1 MSLEACA
8 SVSTSAT
15 ASTSRQQITTSKRHQ
30 TSTTKQTNTS
40 TPTMLSTRRVST
52 RRRNRTTALVAV
64 AALVTATVAPIS
76 ATAAAINVVR
86 SDDASPS
93 LAVFAKRAADIN
105 AESVNKIKGSTV
117 PQGPILL
124 VLCALAVAFVCLVFV
139 VIKVVVPG
147 STLASG
153 KKITE
158 ERARAKTVL
167 RIRGAAGSIRADR
180 RAMTN
185 TTDSSLASMSD
196 SALKSDAGFKTN
208 VPHFHQNDDRSD
220 STPSSSSSSDVGKSY
235 PFMRQGVARQ
245 SSLNHHQ
252 QQRSVRPPPRP
263 TTNRTSTLFRGTDV
277 NISRQPS
284 NPALHQVASNSSST
298 RAAPPM
304 QQHGHNNSGDF
315 YSPSQSPSQS
325 RRNSDVN
332 LLLDSTPVSQHPL
345 LPSGRRPQHHDYQQQ
360 AQLAPAD
367 SRSRAANRY
376 ADIEHAPVEDARPG
390 QFHQPVAHG
399 NGRRGRPGSI
409 VGQSGGGGGRVNG
422 SGVPDGYPMSMP
434 GGF

>member
-1 MSLEACA
+1 
-8 SVSTSAT
+8 
-15 ASTSRQQITTSKRHQ
+15 
-30 TSTTKQTNTS
+30 
-40 TPTMLSTRRVST
+40 MLSTRRVVT
-52 RRRNRTTALVAV
+52 RRRSRTTALVAV
-64 AALVTATVAPIS
+64 ATLVTATVAPIS

-86 SDDASPS
+86 SDDAPFS
-93 LAVFAKRAADIN
+93 VIAKRAANIN

-124 VLCALAVAFVCLVFV
+124 VLCALAVAFLCLVFV

-185 TTDSSLASMSD
+185 TTDSSLNSMSD
-196 SALKSDAGFKTN
+196 SALKSDAGFKTV
-208 VPHFHQNDDRSD
+208 VPHFNQHDDRSD

-245 SSLNHHQ
+245 SSLNHQ
-252 QQRSVRPPPRP
+252 QQRSARPPPRP
-263 TTNRTSTLFRGTDV
+263 TTNRTSTLFRGTDL

-284 NPALHQVASNSSST
+284 NSALHQVASNSSST

-345 LPSGRRPQHHDYQQQ
+345 LPSGRRPQPQHHNYQQQ
-360 AQLAPAD
+360 PQLAPVD

-390 QFHQPVAHG
+390 QFHQPVAQG

-409 VGQSGGGGGRVNG
+409 VGQSGGGGVNG
-422 SGVPDGYPMSMP
+422 SGVPDGYPMSVP